1 MVEDNL
7 VVGVKLDKSS
17 SIRPVIPVS
26 MLKPIGSPFGRNGN
40 YLVPRN
46 WQRSP
51 LLMCGDQHLSKP
63 LTAENIMVPLQI
75 ILADALTIIYF
86 T

>member
-46 WQRSP
+46 
-51 LLMCGDQHLSKP
+51 
-63 LTAENIMVPLQI
+63 
-75 ILADALTIIYF
+75 LAKKSTSDVWGPAPVQTINSRKYYGSFTDYF
-86 T
+86 S